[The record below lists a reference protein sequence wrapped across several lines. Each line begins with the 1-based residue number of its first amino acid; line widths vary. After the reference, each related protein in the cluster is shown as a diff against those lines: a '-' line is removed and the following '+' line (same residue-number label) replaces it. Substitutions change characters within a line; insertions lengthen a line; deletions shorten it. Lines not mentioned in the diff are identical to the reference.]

1 MDESYFFGTKGKVN
15 VGGGYNDSV
24 GFYYKRRF
32 RMCNGKNEFVR
43 RVPILTEFNYFLD
56 YTEIR
61 LLRFKGIYKKRG
73 LIHI

>member
-1 MDESYFFGTKGKVN
+1 MDEGYFFGTKGKVD

-24 GFYYKRRF
+24 VFYYKRRF
-32 RMCNGKNEFVR
+32 RMMRNGKNEFVR

-61 LLRFKGIYKKRG
+61 LSRFKGIYKKEV
-73 LIHI
+73 

>member
-1 MDESYFFGTKGKVN
+1 VDESYFFGTKGKVN

-43 RVPILTEFNYFLD
+43 RVPILTEFNYFF
-56 YTEIR
+56 R
-61 LLRFKGIYKKRG
+61 LY
-73 LIHI
+73 